1 MILKL
6 KYVNFGI
13 LPGGSGTGES
23 DSVMVLVFYEGE
35 LAEGKL
41 VAEGEL
47 FAEAE

>member
-35 LAEGKL
+35 P
-41 VAEGEL
+41 AEGEL
-47 FAEAE
+47 FAEVE